1 MGVLAERASS
11 QGFMRRTQLRQ
22 AVGSERAIHHER
34 VDKAEAG
41 MGEGLREAADDGE
54 AEALPEP
61 HRALV
66 AADDEIELH
75 GAKTSAPRVRER
87 VLAHGGGDPASAR
100 RGPRHVAPN

>member
-11 QGFMRRTQLRQ
+11 HGFMRRTQLRQ

-34 VDKAEAG
+34 VDEAEAG
-41 MGEGLREAADDGE
+41 MGEGLREAAHDGE

-75 GAKTSAPRVRER
+75 GAEAAPPRLAPR
-87 VLAHGGGDPASAR
+87 VLAHGAGDAATP
-100 RGPRHVAPN
+100 GIP

>member
-1 MGVLAERASS
+1 MGVLAERASA

-41 MGEGLREAADDGE
+41 MGGGLRGAADDGE

-61 HRALV
+61 HRAPV
-66 AADDEIELH
+66 AADNEIGLH
-75 GAKTSAPRVRER
+75 GAEAAPPPLPERGPAPR
-87 VLAHGGGDPASAR
+87 AGAAPT
-100 RGPRHVAPN
+100 PRLPPR